1 MQPFLNHVFWN
12 VTFKSRDFKN
22 TIPHTISR
30 VSKNTVLAHRTAPNG
45 LFALLDGVLEK
56 SGQVT
61 DLPLQ
66 PTILCRG
73 GSVTHPLWRFGDLA

>member
-30 VSKNTVLAHRTAPNG
+30 ASENTV
-45 LFALLDGVLEK
+45 LDGVLEK